1 MGKMIEESQKHY
13 EIESVQRTDPP
24 PGAEGSAW
32 YRYVIT
38 QGTNTIRGYRQG
50 NLKSVTG
57 AVRELVAQLN
67 ERRMGKRA
75 AASKPTT
82 TSKKKTQN

>member
-1 MGKMIEESQKHY
+1 MIEESRKHY

-38 QGTNTIRGYRQG
+38 QGTNTICGYRQG
-50 NLKSVTG
+50 NLKTVTG

-67 ERRMGKRA
+67 ERRLGKRA
-75 AASKPTT
+75 TAPKTTAA
-82 TSKKKTQN
+82 SKKKTHN